1 MKTLNNKG
9 QSLVFFVLIL
19 PLLIMIA
26 CFAIDMG
33 YLTNEKMKLDNINK
47 LALNYYLDN
56 NVSKEELQNL
66 IIKNDDSIM
75 NILIELGDEK
85 CITLNKK
92 VNSLLGNIFGF
103 KSYEVNSSYCIKI
116 NDSKREIYKKG
127 K

>member
-1 MKTLNNKG
+1 
-9 QSLVFFVLIL
+9 
-19 PLLIMIA
+19 MIA

-75 NILIELGDEK
+75 NILIELEDEK

>member
-75 NILIELGDEK
+75 NILIELEDEK

-92 VNSLLGNIFGF
+92 VNSLLGNIFDLRVM
-103 KSYEVNSSYCIKI
+103 KLILLIVL
-116 NDSKREIYKKG
+116 R
-127 K
+127 

>member
-1 MKTLNNKG
+1 
-9 QSLVFFVLIL
+9 
-19 PLLIMIA
+19 
-26 CFAIDMG
+26 
-33 YLTNEKMKLDNINK
+33 
-47 LALNYYLDN
+47 
-56 NVSKEELQNL
+56 
-66 IIKNDDSIM
+66 M
-75 NILIELGDEK
+75 NILIELEDEK